1 MSASN
6 RVRVAVADDN
16 REFCEI
22 LKEYLGNC
30 REIEVVG
37 VVHDGYR
44 VLELLKTTPCDVLVL
59 DIIMPHL
66 DGIGVL
72 EQLGD
77 LDLPHRPRVLML
89 TAIGQEVMTQKVLEL
104 GASFYIMKPFDIET
118 LIRRILDVAGQ
129 PAPVPVRKPAV
140 GTMTMI
146 TNSGT
151 GLPDVVNEK
160 NLEMSIAGLIHEL
173 GIPANIRGYV
183 FLRDAIQMV
192 IEEVGLMGNLSKTLY
207 PRIAQRYETTPN
219 CVERGIRHAIEVAWN
234 RGNLE
239 LLARV
244 FGHTVDRDKGKL
256 TNSGFIA
263 ILADKLRMEMK
274 AS

>member
-1 MSASN
+1 MG

-22 LKEYLGNC
+22 LREYLGNH
-30 REIEVVG
+30 RDIDVVG
-37 VVHDGYR
+37 VVHDGYK
-44 VLELLKTTPCDVLVL
+44 VLELLKTTSVDVLIL

-72 EQLGD
+72 EQLSEME
-77 LDLPHRPRVLML
+77 LPVKPKVLML
-89 TAIGQEVMTQKVLEL
+89 TAIGQEVMTQKVLDL

-118 LIRRILDVAGQ
+118 LVRRILDVAGQ
-129 PAPVPVRKPAV
+129 QTPAPSRKATVSPVSPV
-140 GTMTMI
+140 NLVTT
-146 TNSGT
+146 TS
-151 GLPDVVNEK
+151 GLPDVVNQR
-160 NLEMSIAGLIHEL
+160 NLEVAITNLIHEL

-192 IEEVGLMGNLSKTLY
+192 IEEIGLMGNLSKTLY
-207 PRIAQRYETTPN
+207 PRIAERYDTTPN

-234 RGNLE
+234 RGNID
-239 LLARV
+239 LLNKL
-244 FGHTVDRDKGKL
+244 FGHTIDRDKGKL

-263 ILADKLRMEMK
+263 ILADKLRMEIK